1 MLHTPTSW
9 FFATASI
16 GELQDEI
23 KRLSAMKAVSGRQD
37 DRGRGCVEKT
47 G

>member
-9 FFATASI
+9 FFVTASI

-23 KRLSAMKAVSGRQD
+23 KRLSAMEALSCRHD
-37 DRGRGCVEKT
+37 DRGRRRMEKT